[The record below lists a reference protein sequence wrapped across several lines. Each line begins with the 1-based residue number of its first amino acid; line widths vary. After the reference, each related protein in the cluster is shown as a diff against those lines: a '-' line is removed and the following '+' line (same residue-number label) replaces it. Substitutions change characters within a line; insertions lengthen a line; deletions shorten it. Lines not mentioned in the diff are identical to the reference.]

1 MRENAERAA
10 GTAARSAK
18 NTDPLYYFAKV
29 DPKNDEKSEDKKNIF
44 SYSLLL
50 SKHILNG
57 SWERT
62 NFQRVPLRTADVP
75 ERGAHGG
82 DSLSNYS
89 RTGPIPNCILAVT
102 WEKLPAARARRSD
115 ARARRAEWA
124 SSGFVVRAPVAA
136 EKSRRRLLTTA
147 AQLRGSRSK
156 NIFSLC
162 TRCIASSASV
172 VLF

>member
-1 MRENAERAA
+1 MPTLGASTWRSQGAHLSARRAVSPILKGTQPKSKKTTKMRENAERAA

-18 NTDPLYYFAKV
+18 NTYPLYYFAKV
-29 DPKNDEKSEDKKNIF
+29 DPKNDKKSEDKKNIF
-44 SYSLLL
+44 SYSLLV
-50 SKHILNG
+50 SKRILNG

-115 ARARRAEWA
+115 ARARGR
-124 SSGFVVRAPVAA
+124 SSACA
-136 EKSRRRLLTTA
+136 T
-147 AQLRGSRSK
+147 
-156 NIFSLC
+156 
-162 TRCIASSASV
+162 SSASTWPPS
-172 VLF
+172 